1 MQQRCYSSRVD
12 RSPTPGQLMGTQL
25 RHVLELLD
33 GDVAKIYTDL
43 GLEGFRPRYTP
54 LVRVLSDRGPSSIR
68 DLAAAVSVTH
78 SAASQTV
85 AQMSRDGLVEVESGD
100 DARQRIVTL
109 TPKARSLLPILDTEW
124 DATLAAA
131 AELEAELPF
140 SLMELLQA
148 VVDALQDRPFHQRVT
163 EQLRKG

>member
-1 MQQRCYSSRVD
+1 
-12 RSPTPGQLMGTQL
+12 MGTQL

-33 GDVAKIYTDL
+33 GDVAKIYSDL
-43 GLEGFRPRYTP
+43 GLDGFRPRYTP

-85 AQMSRDGLVEVESGD
+85 AQLARDGLVVLESGT
-100 DARQRIVTL
+100 DARQRIVAL
-109 TPKARSLLPILDTEW
+109 TPKAHSLLPILDTEW
-124 DATLAAA
+124 DATVAAA

-140 SLMELLQA
+140 SLTELLQA
-148 VVDALQDRPFHQRVT
+148 VVVALQERPFHQRVT
-163 EQLRKG
+163 EQLKQRGEK